1 VVAACARRADPRKP
15 GGGHALTAI
24 SADGV
29 RHGRASLEL
38 EPPTG
43 REIGLRRQAVLPHG
57 HDHLVA
63 EADGRLLGDAHA
75 SAFRTRPADRVT
87 VETSVDIAPGLHRSG
102 AGRALMTELIAR
114 CEAKGFR
121 LMVAVI
127 GDSAN
132 TPSIGLHAA
141 MGLRHARLLPGT
153 GWTHEPWVDTVLITR
168 VLGAG
173 QSSPPAG

>member
-1 VVAACARRADPRKP
+1 
-15 GGGHALTAI
+15 
-24 SADGV
+24 
-29 RHGRASLEL
+29 
-38 EPPTG
+38 
-43 REIGLRRQAVLPHG
+43 
-57 HDHLVA
+57 
-63 EADGRLLGDAHA
+63 
-75 SAFRTRPADRVT
+75 
-87 VETSVDIAPGLHRSG
+87 
-102 AGRALMTELIAR
+102 MTELIAH
-114 CEAKGFR
+114 CEAKGFG